1 MKPLKKRLEEI
12 RRNMFCC
19 REGEEKDNDGD
30 ADPRSDMITR
40 DGPRFVEGLRELG
53 KLVHQIEK

>member
-30 ADPRSDMITR
+30 ADPRSDTVWR
-40 DGPRFVEGLRELG
+40 KHQEKPLG
-53 KLVHQIEK
+53 TE